1 MKSIVS
7 SGLICIKDKLN
18 IEYVVCKIDY
28 FLNDDETFKYVFT
41 PYYNVIDLLDSD
53 IFQGIPG
60 LNLDL
65 KKEYYIRENIVP
77 TFISERVPQNNREDL
92 YELLQEVNMNYMNP
106 VEYLIRTKKM
116 YCGDSFY
123 VVPYK
128 ECKDIYLNEIVG
140 KCNVFGIIKVI
151 LSNMAE
157 GNKIFIND
165 KCINDIRV
173 FISLKY
179 LYSKQL
185 NELNRKQSYGID
197 ENRKKYLGRKPLK
210 INELV
215 LREEFERVEKG
226 VITNEEAIKKLQI
239 SKSTYYRLKK
249 KASK

>member
-28 FLNDDETFKYVFT
+28 FFNDDETFKYVFT

-65 KKEYYIRENIVP
+65 KKECYIRENIIP

-140 KCNVFGIIKVI
+140 KCNVFGIIKII
-151 LSNMAE
+151 LSNMTE

-185 NELNRKQSYGID
+185 NELNRKQRYGID
-197 ENRKKYLGRKPLK
+197 ENRNKYLGRKPLK

-239 SKSTYYRLKK
+239 SKSTYYR
-249 KASK
+249 